1 MIKKLQ
7 TKHIFQHTSENFEK
21 LFSKHRDK
29 KQMELETFFSD
40 ADIPKLPENQAKRCG
55 ENLTEKGL
63 YSSLK
68 SM

>member
-1 MIKKLQ
+1 
-7 TKHIFQHTSENFEK
+7 
-21 LFSKHRDK
+21 
-29 KQMELETFFSD
+29 MELETFFSD

-68 SM
+68 SL